1 MLGSY
6 LQSKAEVK
14 SSNDSTWASIIEA
27 VTATGKRL
35 TPVVILKGATLQ
47 GQWFPASFPTWKFDS
62 TPTGW
67 SSSEIALRWLNEVY
81 LPETKPENP
90 SKYRLLVLD
99 EHTTHT
105 SAEFMYNAYCNRVII
120 EYLPSH
126 SSHLTQP
133 LDVSVFSAV
142 KEYYRQNTRFLASID
157 TNAPEQKKRFIQAY
171 EQASNAGISDR
182 NVIAG
187 FKKAGIWPPFSN
199 KTATPERVVDTDRPP
214 VFPPVGF
221 STFDTVGD
229 TIVFNTP
236 KTSQDIRVGAQQIQE
251 HFGEVQRDL
260 SLLFRKI
267 AKGMDLQITQ
277 VASLQAENARLAE
290 EIKKYKPVPRKAV
303 RKSQQD
309 RFANIEDIYRAQN
322 EVERRRPALEATVL
336 REHQIQDHNVDF
348 PASFSAQD
356 HQEQQHNQ

>member
-1 MLGSY
+1 M
-6 LQSKAEVK
+6 
-14 SSNDSTWASIIEA
+14 SSDLEYRLSEA
-27 VTATGKRL
+27 VILVQAGVLKAQAAKIWSVSRTTLKRRVEGG
-35 TPVVILKGATLQ
+35 TTRQQAHEQYQILSPEQELFLCGWIENEEQAGRAPTHQFVREFASLML
-47 GQWFPASFPTWKFDS
+47 PAKRRTHVF
-62 TPTGW
+62 GR
-67 SSSEIALRWLNEVY
+67 RWLRAFLRRHPTIRTRVG
-81 LPETKPENP
+81 
-90 SKYRLLVLD
+90 RLL
-99 EHTTHT
+99 EGAR
-105 SAEFMYNAYCNRVII
+105 AEEA
-120 EYLPSH
+120 
-126 SSHLTQP
+126 T
-133 LDVSVFSAV
+133 
-142 KEYYRQNTRFLASID
+142 
-157 TNAPEQKKRFIQAY
+157 
-171 EQASNAGISDR
+171 GISDR

-187 FKKAGIWPPFSN
+187 FRKAGIWPPFSN

-221 STFDTVGD
+221 STFDTVGN

-267 AKGMDLQITQ
+267 DKGMDLQITQ

-336 REHQIQDHNVDF
+336 REHQIQDYNVDF

>member
-14 SSNDSTWASIIEA
+14 SSNDSIWASIIEA

-47 GQWFPASFPTWKFDS
+47 KQWFPASFPTWKFDL

-90 SKYRLLVLD
+90 SEYRLLVFN
-99 EHTTHT
+99 EHITHT
-105 SAEFMYNAYCNRVII
+105 SAEFMYNAYSNRVII

-142 KEYYRQNTRFLASID
+142 KEYYRQNTRFFANID
-157 TNAPEQKKRFIQAY
+157 TIAPEQKKRFIQAY
-171 EQASNAGISDR
+171 EQASKAGISDR

-199 KTATPERVVDTDRPP
+199 RTATPERVVDTDRPP
-214 VFPPVGF
+214 VFPPVSF
-221 STFDTVGD
+221 STFDAVSD

-267 AKGMDLQITQ
+267 AKGMDLQIAQ

-290 EIKKYKPVPRKAV
+290 EIKKYKPVPRKV
-303 RKSQQD
+303 VKKS
-309 RFANIEDIYRAQN
+309 
-322 EVERRRPALEATVL
+322 
-336 REHQIQDHNVDF
+336 
-348 PASFSAQD
+348 
-356 HQEQQHNQ
+356 